1 MSPTIKTDDSKQEA
15 IVFRGKNFNIF
26 KLRIQAKLRSK
37 GLWTIVSG
45 DTTVSDAASTSDF
58 DAKEAKAF
66 AILVN
71 ALDDDNFAYVAH
83 VTTSAAVWKLLIER
97 YEARTYADVSN
108 VIHELHT
115 KTYEVGKSMQSH
127 ITDICVL
134 QQKHMYMGTRV
145 DDDMLG
151 RILLTSV
158 KEVFPTTVEI
168 LRNRE
173 PAPTLQQVVDRL
185 LSKESEEERTAKD
198 SKRKPW
204 KLRVKDKC
212 LYCHKPGHPVA
223 ECRYKKRDVAKGIQR
238 KCLPNDDEEIN
249 VLEQAEGFILVTTD
263 QDRLDIGNKWILDS
277 GCTTDVTGDKTLFSK
292 LTRSGQVSLRMANDT
307 SVKSTQSGS
316 VKIRVDN
323 DQILD
328 RPWVMYVPGLTKN
341 LLSLR
346 RLLQD
351 GFAIPKWTADSAV
364 LIKNTLALSAMAPS
378 TGPSQLWG
386 NQQAAE
392 GGVVDGLSL
401 SKSDLVGSYSCDARE
416 IAKAKRMSYK
426 NTHPYR
432 AQVPLER
439 VHIDKSGPITPPT
452 FGGMVYY
459 ELYVDEASRFK
470 WLFLL
475 KSKSET
481 LDNFKKFHVYA
492 ERQFGRKIKTIM
504 TDNAQEYLAK
514 ALTAYCSSVGIEQ
527 LYTNVYSPEENCI
540 AEQPTTSS

>member
-15 IVFRGKNFNIF
+15 IFFRGKNFNIF

-45 DTTVSDAASTSDF
+45 NTTASEAASTSDF

-71 ALDDDNFAYVAH
+71 ALDDDNLAYVAH
-83 VTTSAAVWKLLIER
+83 VTTSVAVWKLLIER

-108 VIHELHT
+108 VIYELHT

-127 ITDICVL
+127 ITDMRVL
-134 QQKHMYMGTRV
+134 QQKLMYMGARV

-173 PAPTLQQVVDRL
+173 PAPTLQQVIDRL
-185 LSKESEEERTAKD
+185 LSKESEEERSTTKRKAPSDDQILYAAKD

-212 LYCHKPGHPVA
+212 LYCHKPGHLVA
-223 ECRYKKRDVAKGIQR
+223 ECRYKKRDVTKGIQR
-238 KCLPNDDEEIN
+238 KCLPNEDEEIN
-249 VLEQAEGFILVTTD
+249 VLEQAEEGFILVTTD

-351 GFAIPKWTADSAV
+351 GFAIAKWTADSAI
-364 LIKNTLALSAMAPS
+364 LIKNTLALRFHVHQGLYVLSA
-378 TGPSQLWG
+378 SQDEQVNAFTIRKSMPKLVQWHLRLAHLNFG
-386 NQQAAE
+386 AIKQAAE

-401 SKSDLVGSYSCDARE
+401 SKSDLVGSYSCDACE
-416 IAKAKRMSYK
+416 IAKARRMSYK

-439 VHIDKSGPITPPT
+439 VHIDKGGPITPPT

-470 WLFLL
+470 WFFLL

-481 LDNFKKFHVYA
+481 LDNFKKFH
-492 ERQFGRKIKTIM
+492 
-504 TDNAQEYLAK
+504 
-514 ALTAYCSSVGIEQ
+514 
-527 LYTNVYSPEENCI
+527 
-540 AEQPTTSS
+540 